1 LSLLYA
7 HLTRARRRFYAA
19 RPERRRRLA
28 RPVISVGN
36 LSVGG
41 SGKTPIV
48 ELLARMLHAAGRRPA
63 VLTRG
68 YGREDVTDGAL
79 VVSDGR
85 RVCAELATAGDEPL
99 MLARNLPGV
108 VVIVSPDRYLG
119 GRLAE
124 RRFGCDV
131 HVLDDGFQHLQL
143 ARDIDLLLAGD
154 EEIDR
159 PSVLPRGR
167 LREPLDAARYAD
179 ALLWTGPARRARTG
193 AERLGLG
200 VAFDVRRAPG
210 SLHGAPFG
218 DVRPSAGARII
229 AVAAIARPRP
239 FIDGLRAAAFDV
251 AAEMTWPDHHRF
263 TRGDLERVR
272 TAVVHHGASGVVTTE
287 KDMVRLLPYRPLP
300 FPAAWQRLDVTIDP
314 AGDFDAWLTARLRD
328 ADARAAA
335 RLTEPAA

>member
-1 LSLLYA
+1 LNFLYA

-28 RPVISVGN
+28 RPVISIGN

-41 SGKTPIV
+41 SGKTPVAEMI
-48 ELLARMLHAAGRRPA
+48 ARMLHAAGRRPA

-68 YGREDVTDGAL
+68 YGRADVTDGAL
-79 VVSDGR
+79 VVSDGT
-85 RVCAELATAGDEPL
+85 RVCAELASAGDEPL

-124 RRFGCDV
+124 RRFGCDL
-131 HVLDDGFQHLQL
+131 HLLDDGFQHLQL
-143 ARDIDLLLAGD
+143 ARDVDLLLAGD
-154 EEIDR
+154 EEIDH
-159 PSVLPRGR
+159 PSVLPGGR
-167 LREPLDAARYAD
+167 LREPLDAARHAD
-179 ALLWTGPARRARTG
+179 ALLWTGPARDARTG

-200 VAFDVRRAPG
+200 VAFDVRRAAG

-218 DVRPSAGARII
+218 DARPAAGAR
-229 AVAAIARPRP
+229 VVGLAAIARPRP
-239 FIDGLRAAAFDV
+239 FMDGLRATGFDV

-263 TRGDLERVR
+263 TPGDLERVR
-272 TAVVHHGASGVVTTE
+272 AALVRLGASGVVTTE
-287 KDMVRLLPYRPLP
+287 KDMVRLLPFRPLP
-300 FPAAWQRLDVTIDP
+300 FAVAWQRLDVTIEP
-314 AGDFDAWLTARLRD
+314 ADAFDAWLTERLRE

-335 RLTEPAA
+335 RLAESAA

>member
-7 HLTRARRRFYAA
+7 HLTRARRRLYAA

-48 ELLARMLHAAGRRPA
+48 ELIARMLHAAGRRPA

-68 YGREDVTDGAL
+68 YGREDATDGAL
-79 VVSDGR
+79 VVSTGT
-85 RVCAELATAGDEPL
+85 RVCGELASAGDEPL

-154 EEIDR
+154 EELDH

-167 LREPLDAARYAD
+167 LREPLTAARHAD
-179 ALLWTGPARRARTG
+179 ALLWTGPARDARTG

-218 DVRPSAGARII
+218 DARPSPGARIV
-229 AVAAIARPRP
+229 ALAAIARPRP
-239 FIDGLRAAAFDV
+239 FIEGLRAAGFDV
-251 AAEMTWPDHHRF
+251 AAEMTWADHHRF

-272 TAVVHHGASGVVTTE
+272 AAVVRLGAIGVVTTE
-287 KDMVRLLPYRPLP
+287 KDMVRLLPFRPLP
-300 FPAAWQRLDVTIDP
+300 FALAWQRLDVSVDP
-314 AGDFDAWLTARLRD
+314 ADAFAAWLTERLRD

-335 RLTEPAA
+335 RLAEPAA

>member
-1 LSLLYA
+1 MSLFYA

-19 RPERRRRLA
+19 RPHRQRRLA

-36 LSVGG
+36 LSTGG

-48 ELLARMLHAAGRRPA
+48 ELLARLLHAAGRRPA

-68 YGREDVTDGAL
+68 YGRANVTDGAL
-79 VVSDGR
+79 VVSDGV
-85 RVCAELATAGDEPL
+85 RVCADVASAGDEPL

-124 RRFGCDV
+124 RQFGCDV

-143 ARDIDLLLAGD
+143 ARDVDLLLAGD

-159 PSVLPRGR
+159 PSVLPGGR
-167 LREPLDAARYAD
+167 LREPLDAARHAD
-179 ALLWTGPARRARTG
+179 ALLWTGPARDARTG
-193 AERLGLG
+193 AERLGVG
-200 VAFDVRRAPG
+200 RVFDVRRTAG

-218 DVRPSAGARII
+218 DARPSAGARIV

-239 FIDGLRAAAFDV
+239 FFDGLRAAGFDV
-251 AAEMTWPDHHRF
+251 AAELTWRDHHRF
-263 TRGDLERVR
+263 TPGDLERMR
-272 TAVVHHGASGVVTTE
+272 EAVGSRGATGVVTTE
-287 KDMVRLLPYRPLP
+287 KDMVRLLPFRPLP
-300 FPAAWQRLDVTIDP
+300 FPVAWQRLDVTIDP
-314 AGDFDAWLTARLRD
+314 ADAFTAWLAERLRA
-328 ADARAAA
+328 ADAGAAA
-335 RLTEPAA
+335 RLAGSVA

>member
-1 LSLLYA
+1 
-7 HLTRARRRFYAA
+7 
-19 RPERRRRLA
+19 
-28 RPVISVGN
+28 VISVGN

-48 ELLARMLHAAGRRPA
+48 ELLARMLHGAGRRPA

-68 YGREDVTDGAL
+68 YGRAHVTDGAL
-79 VVSDGR
+79 VVSDGM
-85 RVCAELATAGDEPL
+85 RVCAELASAGDEPL

-131 HVLDDGFQHLQL
+131 HVLDDGYQHLQL
-143 ARDIDLLLAGD
+143 ARDVDLLLAGD

-167 LREPLDAARYAD
+167 LREPLDAARHAH
-179 ALLWTGPARRARTG
+179 ALLWTGPARDARAG
-193 AERLGLG
+193 ADLLGLA
-200 VAFDVRRAPG
+200 VAFDVRRTPG

-218 DVRPSAGARII
+218 DVRPSAGARIVALA
-229 AVAAIARPRP
+229 AVARPRP
-239 FIDGLRAAAFDV
+239 FIDGLRATGFDL

-263 TRGDLERVR
+263 TPRDVERVR
-272 TAVVHHGASGVVTTE
+272 AAVVRHGASGVVTTE
-287 KDMVRLLPYRPLP
+287 KDMVRLLPFRPLP
-300 FPAAWQRLDVTIDP
+300 FAAAWQRLDVTVDP
-314 AGDFDAWLTARLRD
+314 ADGFDAWLKERLRD

-335 RLTEPAA
+335 RLAEPAA

>member
-1 LSLLYA
+1 MSLFYA

-28 RPVISVGN
+28 RAVISVGN

-48 ELLARMLHAAGRRPA
+48 ELVARLLHAAGRRPA

-68 YGREDVTDGAL
+68 YGRANVTDGAL
-79 VVSDGR
+79 VVSDGT
-85 RVCAELATAGDEPL
+85 RVCAELASAGDEPL
-99 MLARNLPGV
+99 MLARNLPGI
-108 VVIVSPDRYLG
+108 VVIVSPDRYLA

-131 HVLDDGFQHLQL
+131 HVLDDGYQHLQL

-167 LREPLDAARYAD
+167 LREPLDAARHAD
-179 ALLWTGPARRARTG
+179 ALLWTGPARDARTG
-193 AERLGLG
+193 AERFGLS
-200 VAFDVRRAPG
+200 VAFEVRRAAG

-218 DVRPSAGARII
+218 DARPPAGARIV
-229 AVAAIARPRP
+229 ALAAIARPRP
-239 FIDGLRAAAFDV
+239 FIDGLRAAGFDV
-251 AAEMTWPDHHRF
+251 AAEMTWLDHHRF
-263 TRGDLERVR
+263 TPGDLARVR
-272 TAVVHHGASGVVTTE
+272 AAVVERGASGVVTTE
-287 KDMVRLLPYRPLP
+287 KDMVRLLPFRPLP
-300 FPAAWQRLDVTIDP
+300 FAAAWQRLDVTIDP
-314 AGDFDAWLTARLRD
+314 ADAFEGWLTERLRE

-335 RLTEPAA
+335 RLAERAA